1 MRTNREHWL
10 VMRAKLPDRG
20 GYQPGGVD
28 GPGPDRRVL
37 GDILMDGLHIWATCR
52 HCRHRASLSPL
63 GLAKRLG
70 YDRSLAALRRN
81 LRCSKC
87 GERKVE
93 LRMIE
98 PERR

>member
-1 MRTNREHWL
+1 MRTR
-10 VMRAKLPDRG
+10 LPDRD
-20 GYQPGGVD
+20 GYAPGRVD
-28 GPGPDRRVL
+28 GSAHDRRVL

-70 YDRSLAALRRN
+70 YDRSLAALRRH

>member
-1 MRTNREHWL
+1 MS
-10 VMRAKLPDRG
+10 AKLPDRG
-20 GYQPGGVD
+20 GYPPGKADRPGV
-28 GPGPDRRVL
+28 PDRRVL
-37 GDILMDGLHIWATCR
+37 GDILMDGLHIWAACR

-70 YDRSLAALRRN
+70 YDRSLAALQRH

-93 LRMIE
+93 LRLIE

>member
-1 MRTNREHWL
+1 
-10 VMRAKLPDRG
+10 MRAKLPDRG
-20 GYQPGGVD
+20 GYPPGRAD
-28 GPGPDRRVL
+28 GSASPDRRVL

-70 YDRSLAALRRN
+70 YDRSLAALRRH

>member
-1 MRTNREHWL
+1 MRTR
-10 VMRAKLPDRG
+10 LPDRG
-20 GYQPGGVD
+20 GYAPGGVD
-28 GPGPDRRVL
+28 GSAPDRRVL

-70 YDRSLAALRRN
+70 YDRSLAALRRH